1 MISVVIPAYNEEG
14 AVAKTVTQVS
24 EILVKAG
31 FEGFEIIVVD
41 DGSVDHTAEVAAA
54 AGARVIKKPQNI
66 GYGHSLKV
74 GIAAATHDTVVI
86 TDADGTYPIDQ
97 IPALVERY
105 RQGFDMVVGARTG
118 EHYHESR
125 LKSPLRSILTWLVEF
140 ACGRSVPDVNS
151 GLRVFSRDTIMPF
164 FTHLCDTFSFTT
176 SITMAYILRRKY
188 VEYIPVPY
196 HKRIG
201 ATKVRLFR
209 DSLRT
214 TQYIVQAIVF
224 YNPLK
229 LFLLLSIV
237 LAAGALLALGG
248 SLVGLTG
255 GAMLAGQALI
265 GAVVVFGLGLVA
277 EMLRQIDLNQ
287 T

>member
-14 AVAKTVTQVS
+14 AIAETVAQVGR
-24 EILVKAG
+24 ILTDAG
-31 FEGFEIIVVD
+31 FQGFEIIVVD
-41 DGSVDHTAEVAAA
+41 DGSADRTAEIAAS
-54 AGARVIKKPQNI
+54 AGARVISKPQNI

-74 GIAAATHDTVVI
+74 GIAAASHDMVVI

-125 LKSPLRSILTWLVEF
+125 LKSPLRTILTWLVEF

-229 LFLLLSIV
+229 LFLLLSMI
-237 LAAGALLALGG
+237 LALGAVLALG
-248 SLVGLTG
+248 ASLVGLAG

-287 T
+287 N

>member
-14 AVAKTVTQVS
+14 AIAETVAQVGR
-24 EILVKAG
+24 ILTDAG
-31 FEGFEIIVVD
+31 FQGFEIIVVD
-41 DGSVDHTAEVAAA
+41 DGSADRTAEIAAS
-54 AGARVIKKPQNI
+54 AGARVISKPQNI

-74 GIAAATHDTVVI
+74 GIAAASHDMVVI

-125 LKSPLRSILTWLVEF
+125 LKSPLRTILTWLVEF

-188 VEYIPVPY
+188 VEYLPVPY

-201 ATKVRLFR
+201 ATKVRLLR

-214 TQYIVQAIVF
+214 MQYIVQAIVF

-229 LFLLLSIV
+229 LFLLLSMIMA
-237 LAAGALLALGG
+237 LGALLALGG

-265 GAVVVFGLGLVA
+265 GAVVVFALGLVA

-287 T
+287 N

>member
-14 AVAKTVTQVS
+14 AIAETVAQVGR
-24 EILVKAG
+24 ILTDAG
-31 FEGFEIIVVD
+31 FQGFEIIVVD
-41 DGSVDHTAEVAAA
+41 DGSADRTAEIAAG
-54 AGARVIKKPQNI
+54 AGARVISKPQNI

-74 GIAAATHDTVVI
+74 GIAAASHDMVVI

-125 LKSPLRSILTWLVEF
+125 LKSPLRTILTWLVEF

-188 VEYIPVPY
+188 VEYLPVPY

-201 ATKVRLFR
+201 ATKVRLLR

-214 TQYIVQAIVF
+214 MQYIVQAIVF

-229 LFLLLSIV
+229 LFLLLSMIMA
-237 LAAGALLALGG
+237 LGALLALGG

-265 GAVVVFGLGLVA
+265 GAVVVFALGLVA

-287 T
+287 N

>member
-14 AVAKTVTQVS
+14 AVAETVAQVGD
-24 EILVKAG
+24 ILVKAG

-41 DGSVDHTAEVAAA
+41 DGSADRTAEVAAA
-54 AGARVIKKPQNI
+54 AGAKVVRKPQNI

-74 GIAAATHDTVVI
+74 GIAAARHDTVVI

-118 EHYHESR
+118 EHYHESW
-125 LKSPLRSILTWLVEF
+125 LKSPLRHVLTWLVEF

-151 GLRVFSRDTIMPF
+151 GLRVFSRDTITPF

-229 LFLLLSIV
+229 LFLLLSMI
-237 LAAGALLALGG
+237 LALGAVLALG
-248 SLVGLTG
+248 ASLLGLAG

-287 T
+287 N

>member
-14 AVAKTVTQVS
+14 AVAETVAQVR
-24 EILVKAG
+24 EILATNG
-31 FEGFEIIVVD
+31 FQDFEIIVVD
-41 DGSVDHTAEVAAA
+41 DGSADRTAEVAAN
-54 AGARVIKKPQNI
+54 AGARVIRKPQNI

-118 EHYHESR
+118 AHYRESW
-125 LKSPLRSILTWLVEF
+125 LKSPLRAILTWLVEF
-140 ACGRSVPDVNS
+140 ACGRTVPDVNS
-151 GLRVFSRDTIMPF
+151 GLRVFSRDSITPF

-176 SITMAYILRRKY
+176 SITLAYILRRKY

-201 ATKVRLFR
+201 TTKVRLFR

-214 TQYIVQAIVF
+214 MQYIVQAIVF

-229 LFLLLSIV
+229 LFLLLSMI
-237 LAAGALLALGG
+237 LTLGALLALGG
-248 SLVGLTG
+248 SLAGLAG

-265 GAVVVFGLGLVA
+265 AAVVVFGLGLLA

-287 T
+287 N